1 MTLTMTTRRRRTMTG
16 ATLMEALIAIVLLS
30 MCALAYAS
38 LQLRGLT
45 SSNSALW
52 RSKAVMLA
60 YEMSDRLRT
69 NTVGLTAGNY
79 NNLTGTPAVVSD
91 CGVAATCAPSRM
103 AQFDHYTWNVAVARD
118 LPAGVG
124 AVCLDSTP
132 DDGTLADAA
141 CDGAGTV
148 YVVKL
153 FWKERDVESRLSV
166 SVRP

>member
-1 MTLTMTTRRRRTMTG
+1 MAG

-38 LQLRGLT
+38 LQLRGLS
-45 SSNSALW
+45 SSNSAMW

-60 YEMSDRLRT
+60 YEMTDRLRT
-69 NTVGLTAGNY
+69 NAVGLTAGNY
-79 NNLTGTPAVVSD
+79 NNLTGTPAVVTD
-91 CGVAATCAPSRM
+91 CGQAATCVPSRM

-124 AVCLDSTP
+124 VVCLDSTP
-132 DDGTLADAA
+132 DDGDLANAS

-148 YVVKL
+148 FAVKV

-166 SVRP
+166 AVRP